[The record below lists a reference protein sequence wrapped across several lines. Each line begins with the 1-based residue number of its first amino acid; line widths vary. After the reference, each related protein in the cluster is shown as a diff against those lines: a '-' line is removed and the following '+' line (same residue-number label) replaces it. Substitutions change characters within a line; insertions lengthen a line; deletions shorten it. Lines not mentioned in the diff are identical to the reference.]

1 MKRLQQGFT
10 LIELIVVIIILGILS
25 AVALPKFIDL
35 TNEALDA
42 SVQGIAGAVASGAAI
57 NYGAF
62 VAETLGLAG
71 PATIQCFREEGRHE
85 VTDVNPRFGGAFPL
99 PMAAGMDFSPLIALD
114 AGLSVIGCIDSPAI
128 DATRPYGLLLRHFHQ
143 MTRVPALRYRV
154 DEIFSFQH
162 LFAD

>member
-1 MKRLQQGFT
+1 METSMQRLQKGFT

-62 VAETLGLAG
+62 VANSAKTGVQRLNAANVCTNAILNPLLTGGSLLGANTNGTTYSSSGTGDCSIANAG
-71 PATIQCFREEGRHE
+71 GTVVSCTILGTKGSVQRSATAS
-85 VTDVNPRFGGAFPL
+85 VTCTG
-99 PMAAGMDFSPLIALD
+99 
-114 AGLSVIGCIDSPAI
+114 
-128 DATRPYGLLLRHFHQ
+128 
-143 MTRVPALRYRV
+143 
-154 DEIFSFQH
+154 
-162 LFAD
+162 